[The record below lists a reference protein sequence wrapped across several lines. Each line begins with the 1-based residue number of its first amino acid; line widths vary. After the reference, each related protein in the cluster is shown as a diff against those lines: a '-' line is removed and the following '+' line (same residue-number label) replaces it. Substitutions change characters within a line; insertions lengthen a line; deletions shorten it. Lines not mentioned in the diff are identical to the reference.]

1 LNIELDRAMNSIM
14 KNLERVLKALA
25 NKRRL
30 AILQY
35 LKKVKSA
42 TVGDIAAHIKVS
54 FTATSKHLGKLAAAD
69 VLEREQQRLEIWYS
83 LAEHPHPAARNIIN
97 IL

>member
-1 LNIELDRAMNSIM
+1 MRKWYAMSIIM

-35 LKKVKSA
+35 LKKEKSA
-42 TVGDIAAHIKVS
+42 TVGDIAAEIKVS

-69 VLEREQQRLEIWYS
+69 IIEREQRGLEMWYS
-83 LAEHPHPAARNIIN
+83 LAKHLHHAARHIIN
-97 IL
+97 LL